1 MGANLSQM
9 ENTNTDNNLNILG
22 IIIIIILII
31 IIVYCWCNQKDSF
44 SDDTILVF
52 LMNGC
57 GYCSKLK
64 QSLEESNNKIGN
76 YSVKQLDISTD
87 EAQNALKNY
96 NISSQGYPM
105 LYCPKTK
112 KQSFGYKSLDQY
124 IKDLNLTNT
133 STSSLSPLS
142 PLSSLSPPSSPSQLS
157 PKSPKANRKTINDLD
172 TNFNYIVGRTSCP
185 FTVKMMDVLKKNNI
199 EFEYID
205 IESENKDLA
214 ENIMVSL
221 KSNSVPLTLLS
232 NGRYIQGYTDD
243 LSQYQ

>member
-9 ENTNTDNNLNILG
+9 ENTNTDNNLNVLG

-64 QSLEESNNKIGN
+64 QDLQENNNKIGN

-105 LYCPKTK
+105 LYCPNTQ
-112 KQSFGYKSLDQY
+112 KQSIGYKSLDKY

-133 STSSLSPLS
+133 STSPLS
-142 PLSSLSPPSSPSQLS
+142 PLSPPSSPSTPS
-157 PKSPKANRKTINDLD
+157 PNSPKANKKTINDLD

-185 FTVKMMDVLKKNNI
+185 FTVKMTDVLKKNNI

-214 ENIMVSL
+214 ENIMITL

-232 NGRYIQGYTDD
+232 NGKYIQGYTDD